1 MLATA
6 QHGARDQG
14 GQSIRSGQT
23 ANPVISMPESLQTL
37 YRPVLEAVAFA
48 ARAHHGQLR
57 KDGQTPYV
65 SHVFRVC
72 LVLRDLFGV
81 ADRAVLTA
89 AVLHD
94 TLEDTTTDFDDL
106 EELYGKDIAAWVAAL
121 SKDKRLAHDA
131 REEAYCR
138 GMTAG
143 PWQVQVCKLA
153 DVFDNL
159 MDSSRGPAQNRD
171 RVLRNARRYLDA
183 LRIDLKEQAAE
194 PWRKVEALYQEI
206 KSSD

>member
-1 MLATA
+1 MPDTL
-6 QHGARDQG
+6 
-14 GQSIRSGQT
+14 QS
-23 ANPVISMPESLQTL
+23 L
-37 YRPVLEAVAFA
+37 YRSVLEAVAFA
-48 ARAHHGQLR
+48 ARAHKDQLR

-81 ADRAVLTA
+81 ADRTVLIA

-94 TLEDTTTDFDDL
+94 TVEDTTTDFDDL
-106 EELYGKDIAAWVAAL
+106 EEAFGKDVAAWVAAL
-121 SKDKRLAHDA
+121 SKDKRLAHDP

-138 GMTAG
+138 GLTAG
-143 PWQVQVCKLA
+143 PWPVQVCKLA

-159 MDSSRGPAQNRD
+159 MDASRGPAERRE
-171 RVLRNARRYLDA
+171 RVLQNARRYLDA
-183 LRIDLKEQAAE
+183 LRRDLKEQAAE

-206 KSSD
+206 KSSA